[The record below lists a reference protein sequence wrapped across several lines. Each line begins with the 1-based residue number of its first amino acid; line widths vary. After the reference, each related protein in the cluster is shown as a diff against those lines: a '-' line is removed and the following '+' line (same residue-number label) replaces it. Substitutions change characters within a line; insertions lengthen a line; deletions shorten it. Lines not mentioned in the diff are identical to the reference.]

1 MKTPAKRPH
10 TPSRLGILMASLRPR
25 RWLYPIYAA
34 RQLRLERHEISS
46 AHVPR
51 SLSGLKLAYASDI
64 HYGALLD
71 AERVND
77 LAARLNALEADII
90 LLGGDYG
97 EDAAHS
103 LEFWHIVP
111 PLHARLAVCAVIG
124 NHDRADGDIDA
135 LCAAMQSKNVTP
147 LVNSALT
154 LRSGEDTIAPHAPD
168 ALEDAYNV
176 QRDPFFDLALCGH
189 THGGQVTLLG
199 FAPYTASR
207 RGLRYGNHYR
217 SGEIEEHGVTVLV
230 SNGVGTT
237 WLPLRLGAR
246 AQYHLI
252 TLSRARA
259 Q

>member
-1 MKTPAKRPH
+1 MAAQV
-10 TPSRLGILMASLRPR
+10 LGAD
-25 RWLYPIYAA
+25 YVIY
-34 RQLRLERHEISS
+34 
-46 AHVPR
+46 
-51 SLSGLKLAYASDI
+51 
-64 HYGALLD
+64 
-71 AERVND
+71 
-77 LAARLNALEADII
+77 
-90 LLGGDYG
+90 
-97 EDAAHS
+97 
-103 LEFWHIVP
+103 
-111 PLHARLAVCAVIG
+111 
-124 NHDRADGDIDA
+124 
-135 LCAAMQSKNVTP
+135 
-147 LVNSALT
+147 
-154 LRSGEDTIAPHAPD
+154 APHAPD